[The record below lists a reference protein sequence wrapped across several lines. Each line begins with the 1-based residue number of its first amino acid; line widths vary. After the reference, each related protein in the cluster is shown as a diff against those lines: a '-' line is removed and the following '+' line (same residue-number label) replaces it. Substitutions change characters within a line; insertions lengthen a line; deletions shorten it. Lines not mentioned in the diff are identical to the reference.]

1 MAGAVRVQ
9 LRCVTGLRG
18 RGSVQLCHGAAHRKL
33 LQRPAKVLFAGK
45 HACHAIEGLA
55 DPDLLIRGDRLFG
68 DGLLLHKRTSDLP
81 YKSRCHDMTAGL
93 VRIRS
98 GRAAAPGGLPSCCM
112 MLHRHG
118 CLRMLCHLVLFRRIC
133 HRPRREAYIASG
145 TGISR
150 LWQGCPI
157 PAAPWLVRLTS
168 AAGIPLK
175 SVGGRSWGCVS
186 PALSSRPML
195 PCIGSKAA

>member
-1 MAGAVRVQ
+1 
-9 LRCVTGLRG
+9 
-18 RGSVQLCHGAAHRKL
+18 
-33 LQRPAKVLFAGK
+33 
-45 HACHAIEGLA
+45 
-55 DPDLLIRGDRLFG
+55 
-68 DGLLLHKRTSDLP
+68 
-81 YKSRCHDMTAGL
+81 MTAGL

-98 GRAAAPGGLPSCCM
+98 GRVAAPGGLPSCCM
-112 MLHRHG
+112 ILHRRG
-118 CLRMLCHLVLFRRIC
+118 CLRMLCHVVLFHRIC
-133 HRPRREAYIASG
+133 HSPRREAYIASG

-195 PCIGSKAA
+195 PCIGSKAAYIARTAARPEGREVCRHGGAPFVAWLFSRAGSVLIPVSMRLSRSRGEKEEYPSHIPQEKTGKSSGC